1 LLIVASVSDER
12 DPLAPARNSRGVA
25 ARVARWG
32 SIVASAKQRLPGET
46 SEMRIL
52 VTGAGSGIGRATAA
66 VLTSAGHEV
75 IATARDAQALAG
87 LNVAQP
93 LPLDVTDAGSVP
105 SCIAACG
112 PIDALVN
119 NAAINAHGALETYP
133 IDTARACLETN
144 TLGALRMIQAVLPG
158 MRERRSG
165 VIVNVSSVEGR
176 IATPFGGLYAASK
189 FALEAIS
196 ESLHYEVGH
205 FGIRVVI
212 VEPGY
217 TAPGM
222 KQRVRPDENDE
233 VYAGLRE
240 QWAGADQLL
249 VGTSGRPPPEGVSEA
264 ILRAIEDP
272 ATPLRVPAGKDS
284 ELSLGLR
291 RELDDAGFEAVMRQT
306 LGITW

>member
-1 LLIVASVSDER
+1 
-12 DPLAPARNSRGVA
+12 
-25 ARVARWG
+25 
-32 SIVASAKQRLPGET
+32 
-46 SEMRIL
+46 MRIL